1 MLVLSN
7 GELVTVEWVQ
17 HEILE
22 SPIKVYNFEVE
33 DFHARIG
40 EGIVTTVG
48 SSTSHKDVLENPDLI
63 SQTVL
68 NKGANE
74 GVAQVK

>member
-22 SPIKVYNFEVE
+22 SPVKVYNFDEFRASFWE
-33 DFHARIG
+33 
-40 EGIVTTVG
+40 TVG
-48 SSTSHKDVLENPDLI
+48 NSKYADEFSNSNVTLMKQCMEV
-63 SQTVL
+63 
-68 NKGANE
+68 
-74 GVAQVK
+74 